1 MRLGLVDSAVHDVI
15 QDVGSFCLPVPTF
28 LGWHSSH
35 GCKMPSRSKMAV
47 HTSLFVSKRRDED
60 TSPSDLKYSFF
71 PSVLLGPNAMSQLA
85 YTNHL
90 GQTIGYS
97 FIRCKDAFGY
107 FLFILLTIRDT
118 ISYCLYL
125 ISLLIYCTSVSL
137 EVVEFVT
144 SS

>member
-1 MRLGLVDSAVHDVI
+1 MI
-15 QDVGSFCLPVPTF
+15 QQFMT
-28 LGWHSSH
+28 SSRMWVLSVFQFQLSWAGTPL

-85 YTNHL
+85 YTNRL

-125 ISLLIYCTSVSL
+125 ISLLTYCTSVSL